1 MLTLG
6 QSCRHLSYL
15 LSRKTHMNTP
25 ERPETATDRLARGLY
40 REIDRDSIPLALTV
54 KVAAGALGLTEG
66 GLYDQ
71 IRQGTCPLEALRLGE
86 RLIRIRRDDLLS
98 LLLGSAAA

>member
-25 ERPETATDRLARGLY
+25 ERPESATDRLARGLFSPEDLP
-40 REIDRDSIPLALTV
+40 RIPLALTV
-54 KVAAGALGLTEG
+54 KVVAGALGLTEG
-66 GLYDQ
+66 AVYDQ
-71 IRQGTCPLEALRLGE
+71 VRQGTFPLQALRIGE
-86 RLIRIRRDDLLS
+86 RLIRFRRDDLLH
-98 LLLGSAAA
+98 LLLPAAA